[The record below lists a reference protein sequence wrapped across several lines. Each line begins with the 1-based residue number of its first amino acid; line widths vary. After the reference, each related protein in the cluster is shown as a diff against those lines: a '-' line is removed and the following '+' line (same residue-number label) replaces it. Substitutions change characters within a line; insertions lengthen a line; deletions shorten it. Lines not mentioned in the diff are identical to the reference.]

1 MSDDRGTSR
10 PLAETG
16 RRVSRDDCMIAS
28 CRRFHHPAAIRA
40 NVMRSRTAQE
50 MLFGEVGIG
59 MLSGKAVDGM
69 LGELVNSVDCR
80 RRQYIG

>member
-1 MSDDRGTSR
+1 
-10 PLAETG
+10 
-16 RRVSRDDCMIAS
+16 
-28 CRRFHHPAAIRA
+28 
-40 NVMRSRTAQE
+40 MRSRTAQE